1 MDKTIVKKEV
11 NEHIALRKGE
21 KIISTNIFFQDFISL
36 MQNIEFDEFYK
47 KYFTNWSDIETMVF
61 YMKLYKALE
70 YGYSV
75 RYNDNIDKRLMTF
88 ILHKIMTTTILRKS
102 AIEIFNNFKQHS
114 LSDQEI
120 FCKMLDFATLSNEYL
135 AIGN

>member
-1 MDKTIVKKEV
+1 MDNILVKKEE
-11 NEHIALRKGE
+11 NEYIALKKGE

-70 YGYSV
+70 YGYSI
-75 RYNDNIDKRLMTF
+75 RFKNNIDKRLMTF

-102 AIEIFNNFKQHS
+102 AIEIFKNFKQHS

-120 FCKMLDFATLSNEYL
+120 FCKMLDFASISNEYL
-135 AIGN
+135 AIEN